1 VTSQND
7 RMTALFHL
15 TLQTEWST
23 GQREGR
29 YTPARFASDGF
40 LHATA
45 DREVTLEVARAYFL
59 NAVEPVLVVQFDPA
73 RLDVPLKWEAP
84 APPDGQL
91 HAHHT
96 GRTFPHVYG
105 SLPLSSVVQVAELVR
120 LADGFGWPDRWAEGA

>member
-1 VTSQND
+1 
-7 RMTALFHL
+7 MTALFHL
-15 TLQTEWST
+15 TLETGWSS

-29 YTPARFASDGF
+29 YVPARFASDGF

-45 DREVTLEVARAYFL
+45 DREVTLQVARAYFL
-59 NAVEPVLVVQFDPA
+59 AAAEPVLVVQFDPA

-84 APPDGQL
+84 APPDGQP

-105 SLPLSSVVQVAELVR
+105 SLPLTSVVQVAALRR
-120 LADGFGWPDRWAEGA
+120 LTDGFGWPDGWDDEA